1 MERNAME
8 KCSLLNDFKTENV
21 KCLQDFW
28 LRSYVLYIYDTIVG
42 IINRLKMFLMA
53 YKVKGEKFIR

>member
-1 MERNAME
+1 MERNARE
-8 KCSLLNDFKTENV
+8 KCDFKTENV

-42 IINRLKMFLMA
+42 IIRNFNRLKMFLMA
-53 YKVKGEKFIR
+53 YEVKGEKFIR